1 MSIQELDFTTC
12 DLFSILE
19 SLNYSREDINGLT
32 PDIFR
37 DGELS
42 RISLSAVQPTRSAEI
57 TISQR
62 VSTATGLRCYVLLIA
77 QHEDRIHSEA
87 LNPDAEAQYQVN
99 HFIRK
104 MAEVTD
110 ASTKSVKKCSQVMK
124 KVIKEHQFKANASF
138 GQSFIKG

>member
-1 MSIQELDFTTC
+1 M
-12 DLFSILE
+12 SILE
-19 SLNYSREDINGLT
+19 FDFITFDLFTILDSLNYSRDDINGLT
-32 PDIFR
+32 PAIFR

-42 RISLSAVQPTRSAEI
+42 RASLSAVQPTRSAEI

-62 VSTATGLRCYVLLIA
+62 VSTATGLRCYVLVIA

-99 HFIRK
+99 RYIRK

-110 ASTKSVKKCSQVMK
+110 ASTKSLKKCSQAMK
-124 KVIKEHQFKANASF
+124 KFIKEHQFKANTF

>member
-12 DLFSILE
+12 DLFSILD

-32 PDIFR
+32 PAIFR
-37 DGELS
+37 NGELS

-57 TISQR
+57 SISQR
-62 VSTATGLRCYVLLIA
+62 VSSTTGLRCYMLLIA

-87 LNPDAEAQYQVN
+87 LSPDAEAQYQVN

-124 KVIKEHQFKANASF
+124 KVIKVQQFKANASF
-138 GQSFIKG
+138 GHSFIKG